1 MVRRSI
7 DYFGYDPNK
16 NAPVAEMKLKK
27 RADHSNF
34 SQCTQC
40 YHFELLTKK
49 AVEDGASRETF
60 DEIRVKIMLHVNNL
74 HAERAV
80 VKEFRDEAL
89 RRKDSCF
96 EVDDKFGSHY
106 QCLPM
111 FINKRDAK
119 DAAGNFIYRYVYRQ
133 S

>member
-40 YHFELLTKK
+40 YHFELLKKK
-49 AVEDGASRETF
+49 AVDDGANRETF

-96 EVDDKFGSHY
+96 VVDDKFGSHY
-106 QCLPM
+106 QFLPM
-111 FINKRDAK
+111 FINKRDSK
-119 DAAGNFIYRYVYRQ
+119 DAAGNYVYRYVYRQ